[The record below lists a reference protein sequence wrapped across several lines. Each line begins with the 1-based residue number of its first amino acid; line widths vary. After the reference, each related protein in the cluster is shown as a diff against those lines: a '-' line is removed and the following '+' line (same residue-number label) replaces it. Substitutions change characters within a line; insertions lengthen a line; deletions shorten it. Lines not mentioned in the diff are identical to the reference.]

1 MKRCV
6 SKCSGIKEE
15 ACKEPCSFVN
25 KKYCRLSTQ
34 YTMGPYPGC
43 EVTKKESAKTKTVA
57 KTIPKSHIKTAK
69 SIPKTVPKSRIK
81 TAKSI
86 PKTVLKPVT
95 KTVLKPVL
103 EDSPTS
109 MNSFMNRVL
118 KKMNTPDEKD
128 EDSHT
133 SMNSLTNLV
142 LKKMKTPAEKEKV
155 KKLQKLLDKYPS
167 DTLFH
172 KLDKGIQKKVHDFM
186 KTMDGVSPEPPRNAD
201 TISETKKFLNK
212 IIPKTVS
219 KTLPKSVTKSVTK
232 TVPKSRTKTAKSI
245 PKTVHKTV
253 PKTVAEDSRTSRN
266 TITNLVLKK
275 MKTPAT
281 KEKVEELHQLLDK
294 YPSDTLFHTLDES
307 IQKKVYDLIKT
318 IDEVSADTPHNNET
332 ISDMKKM
339 LNKIITTRDE
349 TSARTIQTFMKKTEG
364 KRKALFYGTICSD
377 SGVCIALGKERQKLL
392 DFFKFET
399 FEYAKEPYKTIGEI
413 SGNGFMKELK
423 YEREGYTAYAL
434 LKSSLRTSSDN
445 LAYEYLVG
453 KYLNEVSKKYPTFI
467 ETYGLFHYSSLV
479 DRNKMRQDDTLFKP
493 LIRLDPSDIKNVCIK
508 SGNLCVMSQYLKNT
522 KTFYQHTTSEY
533 FRQQLSAH
541 VFYQI
546 YFTLHQL
553 RKDFTHYDLHLNNIM
568 LYEPDERKYIQY
580 HHHYVDRTVSY
591 KSGYLAKIIDYG
603 RCFFKKSFSYY
614 DKICVEPRCGVLC
627 GLHKGFTQFH
637 EPQPH
642 LGRVGERVFGHAN
655 ALYKN
660 ESHDLRMMYFF
671 YEQTKRTKDVSLDAD
686 YMKILKDTIYMKSL
700 SLHSRPG
707 TIEDL
712 GKSDKIH
719 NVSDACQRWEEYI
732 THPDR
737 VRANETNFVNHTCL
751 GEVHIYTDGRDME
764 YIPK

>member
-34 YTMGPYPGC
+34 YKLGPYPGC
-43 EVTKKESAKTKTVA
+43 EVTKKESAKTK
-57 KTIPKSHIKTAK
+57 
-69 SIPKTVPKSRIK
+69 SIP
-81 TAKSI
+81 
-86 PKTVLKPVT
+86 
-95 KTVLKPVL
+95 
-103 EDSPTS
+103 
-109 MNSFMNRVL
+109 
-118 KKMNTPDEKD
+118 
-128 EDSHT
+128 
-133 SMNSLTNLV
+133 
-142 LKKMKTPAEKEKV
+142 
-155 KKLQKLLDKYPS
+155 
-167 DTLFH
+167 
-172 KLDKGIQKKVHDFM
+172 
-186 KTMDGVSPEPPRNAD
+186 
-201 TISETKKFLNK
+201 
-212 IIPKTVS
+212 
-219 KTLPKSVTKSVTK
+219 K

-245 PKTVHKTV
+245 PKTVPKTVAEDSRTSMNSIMNRLLKKINTPAEKTVSEDSPTSMNSITNLVMKKMKTPAAKEKIEKLQKLLNKYPSDTLFHTLDKSIQKKIHDFMKTIDGVSPDPPHNTDTISETKKMLNKIIPKTDSKTVTKTLPKTVPKSRTKTAKSNPKTV

-339 LNKIITTRDE
+339 LNKILTTRDE

-399 FEYAKEPYKTIGEI
+399 FEYAKEPYKTIGEV

-434 LKSSLRTSSDN
+434 LKSSLKANSDN

-453 KYLNEVSKKYPTFI
+453 KYLNEVSKRLPTFI

-479 DRNKMRQDDTLFKP
+479 DRNKMRQDDTLSKP

-522 KTFYQHTTSEY
+522 KTFYQHTTSQY

-553 RKDFTHYDLHLNNIM
+553 RKDFTHYDLHLNNVM

-614 DKICVEPRCGVLC
+614 DKICVEPRCGVMC

-660 ESHDLRMMYFF
+660 ESHDLRMMFFF
-671 YEQTKRTKDVSLDAD
+671 YEHIKNTKDVSLDTD

>member
-25 KKYCRLSTQ
+25 KKFCRLSTQ
-34 YTMGPYPGC
+34 YKMGPYPEC
-43 EVTKKESAKTKTVA
+43 EVTKKESAKTKTVPKTVQKSRA
-57 KTIPKSHIKTAK
+57 KTT
-69 SIPKTVPKSRIK
+69 KTVPK
-81 TAKSI
+81 TL
-86 PKTVLKPVT
+86 PKPVT
-95 KTVLKPVL
+95 KTLPKPVPKTVP

-109 MNSFMNRVL
+109 MNSFMNHLL
-118 KKMNTPDEKD
+118 KKMKTSDEKTVS
-128 EDSHT
+128 EDSPT
-133 SMNSLTNLV
+133 SMKSITNLV

-155 KKLQKLLDKYPS
+155 KNLQKLLNKYPS
-167 DTLFH
+167 NTLFH
-172 KLDKGIQKKVHDFM
+172 TLDKPIQKKVHDFI
-186 KTMDGVSPEPPRNAD
+186 KTIDGVSPDPPHNAD
-201 TISETKKFLNK
+201 TIYETKKMLNK
-212 IIPKTVS
+212 IIPKRVSKTVPKTVSKNVS
-219 KTLPKSVTKSVTK
+219 KTLPK

-245 PKTVHKTV
+245 PKTVPKTA
-253 PKTVAEDSRTSRN
+253 PKTVAEDSRTSMN
-266 TITNLVLKK
+266 GITNLVLKK
-275 MKTPAT
+275 MKTSGT
-281 KEKVEELHQLLDK
+281 KEKVEELHKLLDK
-294 YPSDTLFHTLDES
+294 YPSDTLFYTLDKS

-318 IDEVSADTPHNNET
+318 IDGVSLDPPDNTET
-332 ISDMKKM
+332 ISEMKKM
-339 LNKIITTRDE
+339 LNKIITKRDE

-399 FEYAKEPYKTIGEI
+399 FEYAKEPYKTIGEV
-413 SGNGFMKELK
+413 SGNGFVKELK

-434 LKSSLRTSSDN
+434 LKSSLRTFSDN

-479 DRNKMRQDDTLFKP
+479 ERNKMRQDDTLSKP
-493 LIRLDPSDIKNVCIK
+493 LIRLEPSDIKNVCIK
-508 SGNLCVMSQYLKNT
+508 SGNLCIMSQYLKNT

-553 RKDFTHYDLHLNNIM
+553 RKEFTHYDLHLNNVM

-591 KSGYLAKIIDYG
+591 KSGYLVKIIDYG

-614 DKICVEPRCGVLC
+614 DKICAEPRCGDLC

-637 EPQPH
+637 EPHPH

-671 YEQTKRTKDVSLDAD
+671 YNHTQNTKDVSLDAD
-686 YMKILKDTIYMKSL
+686 YMKILKDTIYMISL
-700 SLHSRPG
+700 SMHSRPG

-737 VRANETNFVNHTCL
+737 VQANETNFVNHTCL
-751 GEVHIYTDGRDME
+751 GELHIYTDGRDME

>member
-15 ACKEPCSFVN
+15 ACTEPCSFVN
-25 KKYCRLSTQ
+25 KKFCRLSTQ
-34 YTMGPYPGC
+34 YKMGAYPGC
-43 EVTKKESAKTKTVA
+43 EVTKKESAKTKTLP
-57 KTIPKSHIKTAK
+57 KTVPMSRAKTAK
-69 SIPKTVPKSRIK
+69 SIPKTVPKPV
-81 TAKSI
+81 
-86 PKTVLKPVT
+86 PKTVPKPVP
-95 KTVLKPVL
+95 KTVP

-109 MNSFMNRVL
+109 MNSIM
-118 KKMNTPDEKD
+118 
-128 EDSHT
+128 
-133 SMNSLTNLV
+133 NLV

-155 KKLQKLLDKYPS
+155 KTLQKLLDKYPS
-167 DTLFH
+167 NTLFH
-172 KLDKGIQKKVHDFM
+172 TLDKTIQKKIHDFM
-186 KTMDGVSPEPPRNAD
+186 KTIDGVSPDPPDNAD
-201 TISETKKFLNK
+201 TISETKKMLNK
-212 IIPKTVS
+212 IIPKSVS
-219 KTLPKSVTKSVTK
+219 KTLPK

-245 PKTVHKTV
+245 PKTGHKTV
-253 PKTVAEDSRTSRN
+253 PKKEDSRTSMN
-266 TITNLVLKK
+266 NITNLMLEK
-275 MKTPAT
+275 MKNTST
-281 KEKVEELHQLLDK
+281 KEKVEELHNILDK
-294 YPSDTLFHTLDES
+294 YPSDTLFYTLDES
-307 IQKKVYDLIKT
+307 IQKKVFDLIKT
-318 IDEVSADTPHNNET
+318 IDEVSPDPPHNTET
-332 ISDMKKM
+332 ISEMKKM
-339 LNKIITTRDE
+339 LNKFITKRQNR
-349 TSARTIQTFMKKTEG
+349 SARTIQTFMKKTEG

-399 FEYAKEPYKTIGEI
+399 FEYAKEPYPTIGEV
-413 SGNGFMKELK
+413 SSNSYVKELK

-434 LKSSLRTSSDN
+434 LKSSLRSSSDN

-453 KYLNEVSKKYPTFI
+453 KYLNEVSKRLPTFI
-467 ETYGLFHYSSLV
+467 ETYGLFHYSSLI
-479 DRNKMRQDDTLFKP
+479 DRNKMRHDDRLSKP
-493 LIRLDPSDIKNVCIK
+493 LIRLEPSDLKNVCIK
-508 SGNLCVMSQYLKNT
+508 SGNLCIMSQYLKNT

-546 YFTLHQL
+546 YFTLQQL
-553 RKDFTHYDLHLNNIM
+553 RKEFTHYDLHLNNVM

-591 KSGYLAKIIDYG
+591 KSGYLVKIVDYG

-614 DKICVEPRCGVLC
+614 DKICVEPRCDPNC
-627 GLHKGFTQFH
+627 GLHKGFTHFH
-637 EPQPH
+637 EPH
-642 LGRVGERVFGHAN
+642 KYVGRHGERVFGHAN

-671 YEQTKRTKDVSLDAD
+671 YVHTKNTKDVSLDAD

-700 SLHSRPG
+700 SMHSGPG

-737 VRANETNFVNHTCL
+737 VQANETNFVNHTCL
-751 GEVHIYTDGRDME
+751 GELHIYTDGRDME